1 MKLYKREEYLRR
13 LRGFYTATDI
23 IKVITGIRRCGKSSL
38 MHMIADELILSGIPS
53 ASIYFL
59 NLDKRGFRN
68 IRTAEQLE
76 ELIDATCTYSG
87 IKYLF
92 IDEIQ
97 NVNDF
102 EPVLEAFRLEDEY
115 SIFITGSNSYLLSG
129 ELATKLTGRYIS
141 LEMSTLSFQEYEE
154 MKEYYKKPIHPDSLT
169 EIDEYIVNGGFPRT
183 VLLDSDYDKQA
194 YVKTVYD
201 DIFTKDIKKRIKI
214 RNVSVFHTVAR
225 YLINNYGS
233 TTSLTNIIAELEKND
248 IRVARETLERY
259 IKALIDAK
267 IIYECNRFDLKSKK
281 SLKNEKKY
289 YLADSSFY
297 FANNVDARIKYGPAL
312 ENLVY
317 KYAQAKGYGI
327 SVGRIGTLEC
337 DFILRNFDNNYAYVQ
352 VAMTIMN
359 SLETEDREYRPLEK
373 IKDNYPKY
381 VVTLNDLLQR
391 RSGIKHVNIIPFIKN
406 GSLFV

>member
-13 LRGFYTATDI
+13 LRGFYSATDI

-38 MHMIADELILSGIPS
+38 MHMVADELISSGIPS

-68 IRTAEQLE
+68 IKTADQLE
-76 ELIDATCTYSG
+76 ELIDTTCAYSG

-97 NVNDF
+97 NVKDF

-141 LEMSTLSFQEYEE
+141 LEMSTLDFQEYEE
-154 MKEYYKKPIHPDSLT
+154 MKEFYKKPIHPNSST

-201 DIFTKDIKKRIKI
+201 DIFNKDIKKRIKI

-233 TTSLTNIIAELEKND
+233 TNSLTNIITALEKND
-248 IRVARETLERY
+248 IRVTRETLERY

-297 FANNVDARIKYGPAL
+297 FANNVDARINYGPAL

-327 SVGRIGTLEC
+327 SVGRIGNLEC
-337 DFILRNFDNNYAYVQ
+337 DFILRSLDNNYAYVQ
-352 VAMTIMN
+352 VAMTIMS
-359 SLETEDREYRPLEK
+359 SLETEEREYRPLEK

-381 VVTLNDLLQR
+381 VVTLNDLLQK
-391 RSGIKHVNIIPFIKN
+391 RSGIKHVNIIPFIKS
-406 GSLFV
+406 GKLFE